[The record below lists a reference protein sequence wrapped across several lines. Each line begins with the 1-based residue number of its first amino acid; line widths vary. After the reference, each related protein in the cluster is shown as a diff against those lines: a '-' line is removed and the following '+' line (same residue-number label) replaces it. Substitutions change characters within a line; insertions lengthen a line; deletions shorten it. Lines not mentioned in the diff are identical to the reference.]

1 MTSWAY
7 RATPSGA
14 NFSDTVVLLTQYA
27 FLWRPL
33 FKDTT
38 QRSGTGYP
46 PTYAY
51 LGAINPDADR
61 LFVYFSQQGVLTYV
75 GGYAFAP
82 MRPRAHPAGAAPAVV
97 RVSPNDPLVQVL
109 QQGPGY
115 HPDTFLGAFTGFDL
129 VPLDDGA
136 MPPSQPVFDGQY
148 AVGRFPPATGA
159 QPAVHAPSPPS
170 ASPWVPD
177 PRTPARSGMCFGVDW
192 SGASVAGDKVWCAE
206 LDPAKHVVRSVSRP
220 WQGQPPVDVIAGVAG
235 WLKTI
240 RDAWVAF
247 DFPFGIAACDRM
259 TLLGTTP
266 DSPRRSG
273 AAVQSATQ
281 TPTYLLTRQRGAG

>member
-82 MRPRAHPAGAAPAVV
+82 MRPRARSCRRRAGGCEGVSKRSSRAGAPTRTRLPSGHLSRGLHRLRPCAPRRWRDAARSTSV
-97 RVSPNDPLVQVL
+97 RWPVRRGKVSASDRSTAC
-109 QQGPGY
+109 GPRSL
-115 HPDTFLGAFTGFDL
+115 PTIRIPLGAGPTNARTIGHVLRSRLEWRLSRWRQGLGAPSSIRPSTSFDL
-129 VPLDDGA
+129 LA
-136 MPPSQPVFDGQY
+136 
-148 AVGRFPPATGA
+148 GRGR
-159 QPAVHAPSPPS
+159 VN
-170 ASPWVPD
+170 
-177 PRTPARSGMCFGVDW
+177 
-192 SGASVAGDKVWCAE
+192 
-206 LDPAKHVVRSVSRP
+206 
-220 WQGQPPVDVIAGVAG
+220 
-235 WLKTI
+235 
-240 RDAWVAF
+240 
-247 DFPFGIAACDRM
+247 
-259 TLLGTTP
+259 
-266 DSPRRSG
+266 RR
-273 AAVQSATQ
+273 
-281 TPTYLLTRQRGAG
+281 